1 MGKED
6 LVNQIRHAI
15 QTLEAAQSLVNKDSL
30 VQCMIEGAVQELE
43 AIVNEEV

>member
-6 LVNQIRHAI
+6 ITNAIKHAI

-43 AIVNEEV
+43 AIIDEEV

>member
-6 LVNQIRHAI
+6 LVKQIRHVI

-43 AIVNEEV
+43 AMVNEEV

>member
-1 MGKED
+1 MSRED
-6 LVNQIRHAI
+6 LINQIRHVI

-43 AIVNEEV
+43 AMTNEEV

>member
-6 LVNQIRHAI
+6 LTKAIKHAI

-43 AIVNEEV
+43 AIIDEEV

>member
-6 LVNQIRHAI
+6 LVNQIRHVI

-43 AIVNEEV
+43 AIINEEV

>member
-6 LVNQIRHAI
+6 LVNQIKHVI

-43 AIVNEEV
+43 AMVNEEV